1 MAADQKHDASRGQ
14 KVLQLRG
21 RATAD
26 GGSACFFGSASPEEA
41 APVGS
46 AQCSAP
52 LAGCPGG
59 GDIGPVFTFHI
70 QIPSGAGHRQ
80 HLHAIPTCLT
90 IPTSLQP
97 ACIKHL
103 KKPPIAAPNSSNSST
118 QSVSSLPPG
127 TASSIAGGPS
137 AKPPSH
143 ALEGYLA
150 PAPHAQSRNYQSTSS
165 LQHHI
170 CNLATILGVQLGQP
184 LEGAAVRRC
193 RCRRRLHPQ
202 LLGFRLLLQEAPHA
216 WDSCHSTLSLSLWPL
231 PIVVSCCCAKAV
243 PHAGRHAGRRR

>member
-1 MAADQKHDASRGQ
+1 M
-14 KVLQLRG
+14 
-21 RATAD
+21 
-26 GGSACFFGSASPEEA
+26 
-41 APVGS
+41 
-46 AQCSAP
+46 AQCSHSTFKFPAAP
-52 LAGCPGG
+52 A
-59 GDIGPVFTFHI
+59 T
-70 QIPSGAGHRQ
+70 AN
-80 HLHAIPTCLT
+80 TCM
-90 IPTSLQP
+90 PFQP
-97 ACIKHL
+97 ASPFQRASSRRVSSNL

-150 PAPHAQSRNYQSTSS
+150 PAPHAQSRNYQSTSN

-202 LLGFRLLLQEAPHA
+202 LLGFRLLLQEAAHA
-216 WDSCHSTLSLSLWPL
+216 
-231 PIVVSCCCAKAV
+231 
-243 PHAGRHAGRRR
+243 